1 MDVTLSL
8 THDCNLACS
17 YCYAGNKHR
26 TSMSWETAKKALEF
40 AFSFDSPSLQLG
52 FFGGEPLLQWE
63 LLKRCS
69 NEADKLAQQA
79 DVSLVKTVT
88 TNATLVTDE
97 KAKWL
102 IENHF
107 VPALSIDG
115 NEQMHDI
122 TRPLKG
128 GKSSFI
134 QCMSGLD
141 ALLPHYP
148 ETEVIV
154 VPSPENVAHL
164 FAGVRFLYLKKGVR
178 RVSINPNFYAEW
190 PEKAL
195 KTWRGES
202 DKLGDLFIELY
213 RQGRPVAL
221 NFIDGKIITH
231 LKCGFD
237 CGDKCNFGEK
247 EIAIA
252 PSGRIY
258 PCERLVANDDNDEMC
273 IGHIESGFDED
284 KRQAILR
291 RRGCV
296 NAECLSCAIRSRC
309 MNWCC
314 CINYTITGAIDV
326 TDGIVCFHEQMAVE
340 VADRVGTT
348 LFEERNPAFLAR
360 YYGEDFSPLE
370 K

>member
-1 MDVTLSL
+1 MT
-8 THDCNLACS
+8 
-17 YCYAGNKHR
+17 
-26 TSMSWETAKKALEF
+26 WQTAQKAIEF
-40 AFSFDSPSLQLG
+40 AFSFDAPALQLG
-52 FFGGEPLLQWE
+52 FFGGEPLLEWE
-63 LLKRCS
+63 LLKKCAI
-69 NEADKLAQQA
+69 EAERLAEEKK
-79 DVSLVKTVT
+79 VSLVKTVT
-88 TNATLVTDE
+88 TNGTLVTKE
-97 KAKWL
+97 RAQWL
-102 IENHF
+102 IEHNF

-115 NEQMHDI
+115 NEKMHDI

-128 GKSSFI
+128 GKSSFA
-134 QCMSGLD
+134 QCMDGLD
-141 ALLPHYP
+141 ALLPFYP
-148 ETEVIV
+148 STEVIV
-154 VPSPENVAHL
+154 VPDPQNVAHL
-164 FAGVRFLYLKKGVR
+164 YEGVRFLYLDKGVE
-178 RVSINPNFYAEW
+178 RVSINPNFYVEW
-190 PEKAL
+190 PEEAL
-195 KTWRGES
+195 NTWRGES
-202 DKLGDLFIELY
+202 EKLGDLFIELY
-213 RQGRPVAL
+213 RQGHPIAL

-258 PCERLVANDDNDEMC
+258 PCERLVADDDGGEMC
-273 IGHIESGFDED
+273 IGTIDEGFDEK

-296 NAECLSCAIRSRC
+296 NSECLTCAIRDRC

-340 VADRVGTT
+340 IADRVGTI

-360 YYGEDFSPLE
+360 YYGEDFTSLE
-370 K
+370 D